1 MAAQSSVTLNTKV
14 HNPRGTQGGI
24 STWQNVGD
32 TTFGGGTATLTESVR
47 GPDASGNTRVRFLY
61 TVHKLAA
68 ADSSCACIGQPLGKP
83 ARIEIIADVPSSLTA
98 AERDDLRLRAQ
109 GLAAHAIVTAAIKDL
124 EPSWS

>member
-1 MAAQSSVTLNTKV
+1 MATQSAITLNTIV

-24 STWQNVGD
+24 STWANTGS

-61 TVHKLAA
+61 TVPKLATT
-68 ADSSCACIGQPLGKP
+68 DSSCGCIGTPLGKP
-83 ARIEIIADVPSSLTA
+83 ARFEIIADIPSQLTA
-98 AERDDLRLRAQ
+98 AERDDLRLRFQ
-109 GLAAHAIVTAAIKDL
+109 GLAAHAIVTVGMKDL